1 MTTNALILLCALI
14 ILLLLSGWAAFII
27 RHRQML
33 KLRKQLEDLEKE
45 MLSNHRELVNLE
57 TELARRLAIS
67 ARKVGKTEKSESQ

>member
-1 MTTNALILLCALI
+1 MSKNTLILSALI

-27 RHRQML
+27 RHRQMR

-57 TELARRLAIS
+57 TELARRLS
-67 ARKVGKTEKSESQ
+67 VPARKREEVK